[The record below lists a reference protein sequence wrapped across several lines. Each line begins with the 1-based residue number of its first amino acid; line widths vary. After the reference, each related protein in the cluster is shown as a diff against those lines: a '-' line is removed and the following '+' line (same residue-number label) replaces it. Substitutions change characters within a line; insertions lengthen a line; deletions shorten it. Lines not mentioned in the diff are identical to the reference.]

1 MYLEVLSTQTLS
13 SAEKKAQAYLALPS
27 TGSTL
32 LVKPAFSRISSH
44 ERPISSPSNLHL
56 RLEVYSITR
65 SAVPSNPPTVTKEL
79 LFSINEGDVP
89 SSSVTIDIHKL
100 VPKLAPT
107 APPLVLLPGD
117 LSRFYTKIVDRV
129 KIEETERRV
138 RNANRRKARKRA

>member
-32 LVKPAFSRISSH
+32 LVKPTFLRISSY
-44 ERPISSPSNLHL
+44 EGPISSPSDLHL

-65 SAVPSNPPTVTKEL
+65 STVPSNPPTFTKEL
-79 LFSINEGDVP
+79 LFSVDEGAVP
-89 SSSVTIDIHKL
+89 SSSVTIDINKL

-107 APPLVLLPGD
+107 APPLVLLPCD
-117 LSRFYTKIVDRV
+117 LSRFFTKIVDRV
-129 KIEETERRV
+129 KIEETERCV
-138 RNANRRKARKRA
+138 HNANRRKARKRA